1 MQTILTRV
9 TQEGMRPEFPPQAP
23 PAYAGLAQQCWD
35 GNPAMRPTFSD
46 VLLELKAM
54 QGVSGRPSRVSSREM
69 LSRSRPG
76 SSGLGGPSVPLPQAP
91 PRQQQGV
98 AVDYFPGG
106 ALPPGLR
113 MVMPPPALPVA
124 GQVPA
129 GGGPRRNFG
138 EALLRSFPSAGSG
151 GGGGGAAAP
160 GAGAES
166 SQVRS
171 GTSTVA
177 RVEQFR
183 LAAAA
188 AAIAASCAGGSVP
201 IAASAAA
208 AVPEAKG
215 PPEGPK
221 QTVALEQS
229 NAASLRSPISI
240 APTTQQTAVS
250 YSGPQVSEGSGLWDR
265 STGPHTF
272 GAGNVTEA
280 AWLGGGG
287 AAAAPAPGDTTQ
299 PCPGSQAQQ
308 WHSSAS
314 AIKPPPEAFRSGTSV
329 SEQPQPHGNVTFT
342 APESAPMS

>member
-1 MQTILTRV
+1 MPL
-9 TQEGMRPEFPPQAP
+9 PQ
-23 PAYAGLAQQCWD
+23 
-35 GNPAMRPTFSD
+35 
-46 VLLELKAM
+46 
-54 QGVSGRPSRVSSREM
+54 
-69 LSRSRPG
+69 
-76 SSGLGGPSVPLPQAP
+76 LPQAP
-91 PRQQQGV
+91 PRQQGT
-98 AVDYFPGG
+98 VDYFAGG

-113 MVMPPPALPVA
+113 MVIPPPTLPAA

-129 GGGPRRNFG
+129 GGPRRNFG

-151 GGGGGAAAP
+151 GGGGAAP
-160 GAGAES
+160 GVGAES

-299 PCPGSQAQQ
+299 PCPGSQALQ
-308 WHSSAS
+308 WHSSAF

-329 SEQPQPHGNVTFT
+329 SEQPQPHGNVTFS

>member
-1 MQTILTRV
+1 MPL
-9 TQEGMRPEFPPQAP
+9 PQ
-23 PAYAGLAQQCWD
+23 
-35 GNPAMRPTFSD
+35 
-46 VLLELKAM
+46 
-54 QGVSGRPSRVSSREM
+54 
-69 LSRSRPG
+69 
-76 SSGLGGPSVPLPQAP
+76 LPQAP
-91 PRQQQGV
+91 PRQQQGA
-98 AVDYFPGG
+98 AVDYFAGG

-113 MVMPPPALPVA
+113 MVIPPPTLPAA

-138 EALLRSFPSAGSG
+138 EALLRSFPSAGN
-151 GGGGGAAAP
+151 GGGGGAAP
-160 GAGAES
+160 GVGAES

-177 RVEQFR
+177 RVVQFR

-201 IAASAAA
+201 IAAA
-208 AVPEAKG
+208 AVPETKG

-221 QTVALEQS
+221 QPTAREQS
-229 NAASLRSPISI
+229 NAASLRSPVSI

-265 STGPHTF
+265 STGPHTL

-287 AAAAPAPGDTTQ
+287 AAAAPVTGDTTQ
-299 PCPGSQAQQ
+299 PCPGSQALQ

-314 AIKPPPEAFRSGTSV
+314 TIKPPPEAFRSGTSV
-329 SEQPQPHGNVTFT
+329 SEQPQPHGNVTFS
-342 APESAPMS
+342 APESTPMS